1 MQVNLINILYLCF
14 RLAPFIIVS
23 YFALQSMFNQELRGV
38 IYLVGLLA
46 ATVIT
51 ILIGNILPSQ
61 EMDMS
66 IDSSY
71 KKAKCNY
78 LTIGAGDQP
87 LSKLPLSQTVFGY
100 TLGYLSYFITVN
112 DLQKQNITTFVFFTV
127 LILADMYWSTSNGC
141 SVGSMLFAS
150 VIIGLIVGAFW
161 GLIIDITNVSSFKY
175 YSGVSSQDVCSK
187 PSKSLYRCR
196 AVSKK

>member
-1 MQVNLINILYLCF
+1 
-14 RLAPFIIVS
+14 
-23 YFALQSMFNQELRGV
+23 
-38 IYLVGLLA
+38 LVGN
-46 ATVIT
+46 
-51 ILIGNILPSQ
+51 ILIGNILPRQ

-66 IDSSY
+66 VDSSY

-100 TLGYLSYFITVN
+100 TLGYLSYFIAVN
-112 DLQKQNITTFVFFTV
+112 NMQNQNIGTFIFFSII
-127 LILADMYWSTSNGC
+127 ILADIYWNSVNGC
-141 SVGSMLFAS
+141 SPGSLLLTAL
-150 VIIGLIVGAFW
+150 VIGGIAGAFW
-161 GLIIDITNVSSFKY
+161 GLIIDASNVSSFKY
-175 YSGVSSQDVCSK
+175 YSGVSNQDVCSK

>member
-1 MQVNLINILYLCF
+1 MQVNIINILYLFF

-23 YFALQSMFNQELRGV
+23 FFALQSMFNQDLRGV
-38 IYLVGLLA
+38 IYLVGLLV

-51 ILIGNILPSQ
+51 IMIGNILPTQ
-61 EMDMS
+61 ELNLS
-66 IDSSY
+66 IDSTY

-78 LTIGAGDQP
+78 LTIGSGDQP

-100 TLGYLSYFITVN
+100 TLGYLSYFISVN
-112 DLQKQNITTFVFFTV
+112 NMQMQNITTFVFFSV
-127 LILADMYWSTSNGC
+127 LILADMYWNVTNAC
-141 SVGSMLFAS
+141 SMGSLLLAA
-150 VIIGLIVGAFW
+150 VVIGLIVGAFW
-161 GLIIDITNVSSFKY
+161 GLIIDTTNVSSFKY
-175 YSGVSSQDVCSK
+175 YSGVSNQDVCSK